1 MATLFRILA
10 WLMPR
15 TEEPGGLQSMGLKR
29 VEHDLATE
37 HARIFSTTW
46 RTIQHLRIDYRF
58 SFWISCLMLLRV
70 AVQFGNSSRPQ
81 IMHLREYTSNSYSS
95 TPEK

>member
-29 VEHDLATE
+29 VERDLATE
-37 HARIFSTTW
+37 HARRTTW
-46 RTIQHLRIDYRF
+46 RTIQHLRVDYRF

-70 AVQFGNSSRPQ
+70 AVQFGNSSGPQ
-81 IMHLREYTSNSYSS
+81 IVPLHVL
-95 TPEK
+95 K

>member
-29 VEHDLATE
+29 VECDLATE
-37 HARIFSTTW
+37 LARRTTW
-46 RTIQHLRIDYRF
+46 RTIQHLRVDYHF

-70 AVQFGNSSRPQ
+70 AVQFGNSSGPQ
-81 IMHLREYTSNSYSS
+81 IVPLHVL
-95 TPEK
+95 K